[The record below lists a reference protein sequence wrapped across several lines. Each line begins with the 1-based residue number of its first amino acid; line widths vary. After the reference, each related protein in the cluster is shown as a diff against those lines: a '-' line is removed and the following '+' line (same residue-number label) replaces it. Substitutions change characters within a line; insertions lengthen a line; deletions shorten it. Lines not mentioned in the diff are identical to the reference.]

1 MTESTLFIGAGAMGG
16 AVLRGA
22 LTHGLLTKEQV
33 TVTVKTESHAK
44 ALADELGVK
53 TGTEIPSGETF
64 GTIILGVKPQ
74 VLPTVLPQ
82 LKDIPAGTVVVS
94 LAAGVDARGRLAIHA
109 LISDS
114 LQATQLP

>member
-82 LKDIPAGTVVVS
+82 LLPRLLTSQVKLFLVQSLFAPAPH
-94 LAAGVDARGRLAIHA
+94 LARSH
-109 LISDS
+109 
-114 LQATQLP
+114 T